1 MWSPTSDEQA
11 RPRAL
16 HHHNHRTTT
25 AKEHPMYQDPLFVN
39 AELAYRR
46 ELFTTST
53 GRAAGRRH
61 GHRLAERLH
70 LRLPHRHTT
79 QVRAA

>member
-1 MWSPTSDEQA
+1 
-11 RPRAL
+11 
-16 HHHNHRTTT
+16 
-25 AKEHPMYQDPLFVN
+25 MYQDPLFVN